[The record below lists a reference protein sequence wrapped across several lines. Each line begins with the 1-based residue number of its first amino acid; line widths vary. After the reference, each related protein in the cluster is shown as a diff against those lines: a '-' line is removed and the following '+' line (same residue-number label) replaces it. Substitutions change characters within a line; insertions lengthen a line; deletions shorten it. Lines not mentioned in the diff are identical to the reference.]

1 MPIEL
6 DNTSINIKDGADT
19 FQVDFVKSKGSY
31 DEKVTDITIY
41 SCGRGSTLGHGN
53 TNTTYFT
60 PTLIQYFVNNSI
72 TITKVFNGANSI
84 FLDTNGYVY
93 TCGAGNWGQLGHG
106 NENSKSTPTLI
117 QTYIDSNGNIN
128 YTDITIMQAYG
139 AVHHSIFID
148 TNGNVYTCGY
158 GGYGELGHGDQYQK
172 KTPTLINAYNINPA
186 ISDNVIALPIYSS
199 VTDTLQTAAEVISGV
214 EGWIRIK
221 HMPSTTTHWYSGD
234 DNFAGNYTLNNST
247 KLETE
252 EWAIS
257 YSHIDWDE
265 ILFIK
270 GNFDQWLR
278 LNKSDLFVSAP
289 SWSTQTSIESH
300 DGISST
306 YKYFNDG
313 RAYTPYIASNDSYDL
328 NKILYKE
335 SADAIDHIS
344 HFVSESYT
352 YDVFIRKSTTNTSS
366 VNTDSTHNYI
376 TFTYDPT
383 RDTSG
388 QTEYN
393 VYFPYDTYC
402 DILIVGGGGGVPGDL
417 GGGGGAGGLILLE
430 NHLLS
435 QGTHNLKVGNGGK
448 GGDVTVGSAREN
460 ATDGYDSVFDTYT
473 AIGGGRGG
481 CTGKYNGA
489 TGGSGGGGAGGSH
502 NAGGSGTAN
511 QGNAGGNGNS
521 SHRSGGGGGAGG
533 VGGANAGDG
542 GIGIDVSNIFGQY
555 VGDDGWFAGGG
566 GGGYNNDESLAGSG
580 GKGGGGNGTGR
591 TIRRGFDGKPHT
603 GGGGG
608 GNANYNLGGAFGGS
622 GVIIIRYAI
631 ANTNITISQASGGNY
646 HSIFL
651 ATNGYVYSCGSGS
664 SGPLGHGNTS
674 DVYTPT
680 LIETY
685 IDSNGNNIN
694 YNNITISQ
702 ISCSTNHNI
711 FLDTNGNV
719 YSCGNNNVGQLGHG
733 NTTNYS
739 IPTLIQHFATNNII
753 ISKVFAGLGD
763 HSIFLATNGYVY
775 SCGYGSFGSLGHGNY
790 DDQYTPTLI
799 ETYIDSN
806 GNNINYTNI
815 TISQFFSGT
824 NYSIFLDT
832 NGDVYSCGSN
842 EFGQGGQGDYDFR
855 NTPTLI
861 QYFYTNNITILHI
874 GGGGASIFISN
885 DPYYQTIEYPAQW
898 TYSDTDAS
906 VYHLGNVGIGT
917 YPSNTKILNVQNGIN
932 FTDDLYS
939 NTALIST
946 PKYKHTHIRENNKYF
961 PDIVPSISPTY
972 IPNSNEYQIYS
983 FVYED
988 SNNNGNGQ
996 TEYTIN
1002 FHEETECDVLI
1013 VAGGGGGGAQ
1023 NAGGGGAGGLIFIEN
1038 YTFDAGTY
1046 SIKVG
1051 NSATGGPR
1059 NPHPNSQGSSVY
1071 PDGKRGYNSSLI
1083 NSNNTSVEWTAI
1095 GGGNGGGDDYFG
1107 VPGGSG
1113 GGGAD
1118 DPSNGGPGL
1127 SVLGILY
1134 NDIGTYFG
1142 NDGGDSRP
1150 NASGND
1156 AGAGGGGASEQGYDN
1171 INGRH
1176 GGGGKYFGNIFGT
1189 NLGDDG
1195 WFAGGGGGGVKSNNT
1210 SSGTF
1215 GNGGKGG
1222 GGNGANVNGV
1232 GSSALEN
1239 TGGGGGGSS
1248 SNSNGGNGGSG
1259 IVIIRCKI
1267 VTSDLNIPV
1276 LSGGVITELNKFDQ
1290 YNTLTFNYDT
1300 NYLKNVDYPVLAND
1314 AANLILQ
1321 WQFDDPDNLFY
1332 DIVSETNIGVTYISG
1347 SSPMTTSDGIIGTGL
1362 NLETTTQDIKYDIPT
1377 SLINLST
1384 TSHSFTF
1391 WIKLDSGG
1399 EDYGRMVTLY
1409 NRKIYVMGRSA
1420 GTSRIHVYNPLI
1432 STTYYKDDTLLW
1444 NKWYHFAIIVDVS
1457 ALTLDMYINGI
1468 KSSDFSFT
1476 NIDTSSLT
1484 QFFTI
1489 GEDLTST
1496 DREADGQIDDFR
1508 IYNKALSAEEVYDL
1522 YKPIDIANNQSKYTL
1537 QFDTDTECDF
1547 LVVAGGGGGC
1557 GNNNERAGGGG
1568 GAGELL
1574 EKYNMTFSA
1583 NTQYTI
1589 VVGNGGLGQLVK
1601 TSPAIE
1607 GYDSGIYTGTDGDTP
1622 FYHSKGGGRGGNG
1635 YYAGEQI
1642 FDATSGGSGGGAGM
1656 ITDANNNVNGLSVK
1670 YNTDG
1675 RGHDGK
1681 INVGSDAGSGGGA
1694 GSIGE
1699 YASSSSGQAQSLPGK
1714 GYTSY
1719 ITGEAVT
1726 YASGGYGGWQY
1737 SRNTA
1742 NAGKGSGGWGYG
1754 GPQGQAGF
1762 PGGNGIDGAVIIR
1775 YKYVNTKPAPTIT
1788 YSMNSWT
1795 YTDDGNV
1802 YYMGN
1807 VGIGINDPTATL
1819 DVVGNISATVKPFK
1833 IQHPLDNSKS
1843 LYHGNIEC
1851 PRYDNLY
1858 RGRAIIINGT
1868 CIVDIDSEC
1877 NDTGGLI
1884 EGTFEALNTDSQLY
1898 LQNNQTFDNVKGTI
1912 ENGKIHIECEN
1923 TEDEITI
1930 NWIVIAERKDTDVVK
1945 LNNTDSN
1952 GKMICEYFK

>member
-6 DNTSINIKDGADT
+6 DNTSINVINSADT

-31 DEKVTDITIY
+31 TEKAADGATY
-41 SCGRGSTLGHGN
+41 SCGEAHYGQLGHGN
-53 TNTTYFT
+53 STDKWS
-60 PTLIQYFVNNSI
+60 PTLVQYFIDNSI
-72 TITKVFNGANSI
+72 TITKFSVGSYHSL

-93 TCGAGNWGQLGHG
+93 SCG
-106 NENSKSTPTLI
+106 E
-117 QTYIDSNGNIN
+117 
-128 YTDITIMQAYG
+128 
-139 AVHHSIFID
+139 
-148 TNGNVYTCGY
+148 
-158 GGYGELGHGDQYQK
+158 
-172 KTPTLINAYNINPA
+172 
-186 ISDNVIALPIYSS
+186 
-199 VTDTLQTAAEVISGV
+199 
-214 EGWIRIK
+214 
-221 HMPSTTTHWYSGD
+221 
-234 DNFAGNYTLNNST
+234 
-247 KLETE
+247 
-252 EWAIS
+252 
-257 YSHIDWDE
+257 
-265 ILFIK
+265 
-270 GNFDQWLR
+270 
-278 LNKSDLFVSAP
+278 
-289 SWSTQTSIESH
+289 
-300 DGISST
+300 
-306 YKYFNDG
+306 
-313 RAYTPYIASNDSYDL
+313 
-328 NKILYKE
+328 
-335 SADAIDHIS
+335 
-344 HFVSESYT
+344 
-352 YDVFIRKSTTNTSS
+352 
-366 VNTDSTHNYI
+366 
-376 TFTYDPT
+376 
-383 RDTSG
+383 
-388 QTEYN
+388 
-393 VYFPYDTYC
+393 
-402 DILIVGGGGGVPGDL
+402 
-417 GGGGGAGGLILLE
+417 
-430 NHLLS
+430 
-435 QGTHNLKVGNGGK
+435 
-448 GGDVTVGSAREN
+448 
-460 ATDGYDSVFDTYT
+460 
-473 AIGGGRGG
+473 
-481 CTGKYNGA
+481 
-489 TGGSGGGGAGGSH
+489 GSH
-502 NAGGSGTAN
+502 
-511 QGNAGGNGNS
+511 
-521 SHRSGGGGGAGG
+521 
-533 VGGANAGDG
+533 
-542 GIGIDVSNIFGQY
+542 
-555 VGDDGWFAGGG
+555 
-566 GGGYNNDESLAGSG
+566 
-580 GKGGGGNGTGR
+580 GR
-591 TIRRGFDGKPHT
+591 
-603 GGGGG
+603 
-608 GNANYNLGGAFGGS
+608 
-622 GVIIIRYAI
+622 
-631 ANTNITISQASGGNY
+631 
-646 HSIFL
+646 
-651 ATNGYVYSCGSGS
+651 
-664 SGPLGHGNTS
+664 LGHGNTS
-674 DVYTPT
+674 NKYTPT

-685 IDSNGNNIN
+685 IDYNGININ
-694 YNNITISQ
+694 YTNITISQVSAGSYHSLFLDTNGYVYSCGGAGNQKLGHGDDNEKYTPTIIQTYNDNNGNDTTYTNITISQ
-702 ISCSTNHNI
+702 ISAGGSHSI

-719 YSCGNNNVGQLGHG
+719 YSCGNGSYGVLGHG
-733 NTTNYS
+733 DTTS
-739 IPTLIQHFATNNII
+739 SKSKPTLILFFVNSSII
-753 ISKVFAGLGD
+753 ISHISSGTSFI
-763 HSIFLATNGYVY
+763 SIFLDVNGYVY
-775 SCGYGSFGSLGHGNY
+775 SCGHNYYGILGHG
-790 DDQYTPTLI
+790 DTTDKSTPTLI
-799 ETYIDSN
+799 QTYIGLNDININYTSITISKISAGSEHAMFLANTGYVYSCGNGNNGRTGNLPVTDKNTPTLIQTYIGLN
-806 GNNINYTNI
+806 GNNINYTDI
-815 TISQFFSGT
+815 TISQVSSGNRHT
-824 NYSIFLDT
+824 IFLDT
-832 NGDVYSCGSN
+832 NSNVYSCGANYYGELGHGVDTNASYKPKLV
-842 EFGQGGQGDYDFR
+842 E
-855 NTPTLI
+855 
-861 QYFYTNNITILHI
+861 YFVDNNIIISYINTKKDH
-874 GGGGASIFISN
+874 SIFVSN

-917 YPSNTKILNVQNGIN
+917 YPSNTKILNVHNGIN
-932 FTDDLYS
+932 LTDDLYS

-961 PDIVPSISPTY
+961 PDVIPSISPTY

-983 FVYED
+983 FVYDD

-1002 FHEETECDVLI
+1002 FNQETECDVLI
-1013 VAGGGGGGAQ
+1013 VAGGGGGGHWFG
-1023 NAGGGGAGGLIFIEN
+1023 GGGGAGGVVYETNINLHGQYILKVGKGGSGAV
-1038 YTFDAGTY
+1038 DAGDSASRVGTN
-1046 SIKVG
+1046 G
-1051 NSATGGPR
+1051 NSSEF
-1059 NPHPNSQGSSVY
+1059 NS
-1071 PDGKRGYNSSLI
+1071 I
-1083 NSNNTSVEWTAI
+1083 IAI
-1095 GGGNGGGDDYFG
+1095 GGGGGGAETVSASD
-1107 VPGGSG
+1107 GGSG
-1113 GGGAD
+1113 GGAGYKDA
-1118 DPSNGGPGL
+1118 NTQ
-1127 SVLGILY
+1127 GIALQTGD
-1134 NDIGTYFG
+1134 NAFG
-1142 NDGGDSRP
+1142 NSGS
-1150 NASGND
+1150 SGNNKS
-1156 AGAGGGGASEQGYDN
+1156 GPTGLRHNGGGGGAGSEGFGSDGQSAP
-1171 INGRH
+1171 H
-1176 GGGGKYFGNIFGT
+1176 GGDGMLFNITGHD
-1189 NLGDDG
+1189 NYY
-1195 WFAGGGGGGVKSNNT
+1195 AGGGGGANANWDGHGYNAI
-1210 SSGTF
+1210 
-1215 GNGGKGG
+1215 GNGGSGIGGNGGAKNVASGNGQTHTGSGGG
-1222 GGNGANVNGV
+1222 GGN
-1232 GSSALEN
+1232 N
-1239 TGGGGGGSS
+1239 TKGGD
-1248 SNSNGGNGGSG
+1248 GGSG

-1267 VTSDLNIPV
+1267 VTSDLNIPT
-1276 LSGGVITELNKFDQ
+1276 LSSGVITDLNKFDQ

-1300 NYLKNVDYPVLAND
+1300 NYLKNIDYPVLATD

-1468 KSSDFSFT
+1468 KSSNFSFT

-1496 DREADGQIDDFR
+1496 NREADGQIDDFR

-1537 QFDTDTECDF
+1537 QFNTDTECDF

-1557 GNNNERAGGGG
+1557 GNNTYRAGGGG

-1574 EKYNMTFSA
+1574 EKYNITFSA

-1607 GYDSGIYTGTDGDTP
+1607 GYDSGIYTGTNGNTP

-1656 ITDANNNVNGLSVK
+1656 ISGANNNVNGLSIK

-1681 INVGSDAGSGGGA
+1681 INVGLDAGSGGGA

-1699 YASSSSGQAQSLPGK
+1699 YASSSLGQAQSLPGK

-1754 GPQGQAGF
+1754 GPQGQDGF
-1762 PGGNGIDGAVIIR
+1762 PGGNGIDGTVIIR

-1807 VGIGINDPTATL
+1807 VGIGINDPTTTL

-1858 RGRAIIINGT
+1858 RGRATIINGT
-1868 CIVDIDSEC
+1868 CVVDIDSEC

-1923 TEDEITI
+1923 IEDEITI
-1930 NWIVIAERKDTDVVK
+1930 NWIVIAERKDADVVK

>member
-6 DNTSINIKDGADT
+6 DNTSINVINSADT

-31 DEKVTDITIY
+31 TEKAADSSTY
-41 SCGRGSTLGHGN
+41 SCGSGWYGTLGHSSGGN
-53 TNTTYFT
+53 DNKWWS
-60 PTLIQYFVNNSI
+60 PTLTQYFIDNKI
-72 TITKVFNGANSI
+72 TIIDFSGGIYHSL

-93 TCGAGNWGQLGHG
+93 SCGENSEGRLGHG
-106 NENSKSTPTLI
+106 NTSNKSTPTLI
-117 QTYIDSNGNIN
+117 ENYIHSNGNHIN
-128 YTDITIMQAYG
+128 YTNITISKISAGYY
-139 AVHHSIFID
+139 HSIFLD
-148 TNGNVYTCGY
+148 TNGNVYSCGSASS
-158 GGYGELGHGDQYQK
+158 GKLGHGDTSQK
-172 KTPTLINAYNINPA
+172 TTPTLINAYYNINPA
-186 ISDNVIALPIYSS
+186 ISDNVLALPIYNS

-257 YSHIDWDE
+257 YSNIDWDE

-278 LNKSDLFVSAP
+278 LNKSDLFVSAS

-300 DGISST
+300 DGIGST

-313 RAYTPYIASNDSYDL
+313 RAYTPYIASNDSYDY

-335 SADAIDHIS
+335 SADAIEHIS

-366 VNTDSTHNYI
+366 VNTEKTHNYI
-376 TFTYDPT
+376 TFTYDPN
-383 RDTSG
+383 RDTNG

-393 VYFPYDTYC
+393 VNFPVDTLC

-435 QGTHNLKVGNGGK
+435 QGTYNLKVGNGGK

-460 ATDGYDSVFDTYT
+460 ATDGYDSVFDIYT

-489 TGGSGGGGAGGSH
+489 TGGSGGGGSGGSF
-502 NAGGSGTAN
+502 NTGGSGTAN
-511 QGNAGGNGNS
+511 QGNNGGNGNS
-521 SHRSGGGGGAGG
+521 SHQSGGGGGAGG

-631 ANTNITISQASGGNY
+631 ANTNVTISQISAGTQ
-646 HSIFL
+646 HSMFL
-651 ATNGYVYSCGSGS
+651 DTNGYVYSCGGGS
-664 SGPLGHGNTS
+664 NGQTGHGNTNTT
-674 DVYTPT
+674 YYIPT
-680 LIETY
+680 SILFFV
-685 IDSNGNNIN
+685 DNG
-694 YNNITISQ
+694 ITISQ
-702 ISCSTNHNI
+702 ISIRS
-711 FLDTNGNV
+711 DT
-719 YSCGNNNVGQLGHG
+719 
-733 NTTNYS
+733 
-739 IPTLIQHFATNNII
+739 
-753 ISKVFAGLGD
+753 
-763 HSIFLATNGYVY
+763 SIFLNTNGYVY
-775 SCGYGSFGSLGHGNY
+775 SCGNNYYGQLGHGDTTDKSTPTLIQTFTDSNGDTNY
-790 DDQYTPTLI
+790 TAITISKISAGTQHSMFLDTNGYVYSCGNGSNGRTGHGNEANKSIPTLI
-799 ETYIDSN
+799 ETYIGVNSN
-806 GNNINYTNI
+806 SINYTDI
-815 TISQFFSGT
+815 TISQVSSGRRHTIFLNT
-824 NYSIFLDT
+824 NSNVYTFGGNYSGELGYGVNNASYRPKLVEYFVNNNIIISYINAGIYHSIFL
-832 NGDVYSCGSN
+832 
-842 EFGQGGQGDYDFR
+842 
-855 NTPTLI
+855 
-861 QYFYTNNITILHI
+861 
-874 GGGGASIFISN
+874 SN
-885 DPYYQTIEYPAQW
+885 DPYYQTIEYDAQW

-932 FTDDLYS
+932 FTGDLYL

-1002 FHEETECDVLI
+1002 FHQETECDILI
-1013 VAGGGGGGAQ
+1013 VAGGGGGGHWFG
-1023 NAGGGGAGGLIFIEN
+1023 GGGGAGGVVYETNINLHGQYILKVGKGGSGAV
-1038 YTFDAGTY
+1038 DAGDSASRSGTN
-1046 SIKVG
+1046 G
-1051 NSATGGPR
+1051 NSSEF
-1059 NPHPNSQGSSVY
+1059 NS
-1071 PDGKRGYNSSLI
+1071 I
-1083 NSNNTSVEWTAI
+1083 IAI
-1095 GGGNGGGDDYFG
+1095 GGGGGGAENVSASD
-1107 VPGGSG
+1107 GGSG
-1113 GGGAD
+1113 GGAGYRNA
-1118 DPSNGGPGL
+1118 NTQ
-1127 SVLGILY
+1127 GIALQTGE
-1134 NDIGTYFG
+1134 NAFG
-1142 NDGGDSRP
+1142 NSGS
-1150 NASGND
+1150 SGNNKS
-1156 AGAGGGGASEQGYDN
+1156 GPTGLRHNGGGGGAGSEGFGSDGQSAPHGGDGMLFNITGYDN
-1171 INGRH
+1171 
-1176 GGGGKYFGNIFGT
+1176 YY
-1189 NLGDDG
+1189 
-1195 WFAGGGGGGVKSNNT
+1195 AGGGGGANANWDSHGYNAI
-1210 SSGTF
+1210 
-1215 GNGGKGG
+1215 GNGGSGIGGNGGSKNVASGNGQQHTGSGGG
-1222 GGNGANVNGV
+1222 GGN
-1232 GSSALEN
+1232 N
-1239 TGGGGGGSS
+1239 TKGGD
-1248 SNSNGGNGGSG
+1248 GGSG

-1276 LSGGVITELNKFDQ
+1276 LSNGVITELNKFDQ

-1300 NYLKNVDYPVLAND
+1300 NYLKNIDYPLLATD

-1332 DIVSETNIGVTYISG
+1332 DIVSETNTGVTYISG

-1496 DREADGQIDDFR
+1496 TREADGQIDDFR

-1574 EKYNMTFSA
+1574 EKYNITFSA

-1589 VVGNGGLGQLVK
+1589 IVGNGGLGQLVK

-1607 GYDSGIYTGTDGDTP
+1607 GYDSGIYTGTNGNTT

-1714 GYTSY
+1714 GFTSY

-1819 DVVGNISATVKPFK
+1819 DVVGNISATAKPFK
-1833 IQHPLDNSKS
+1833 ILHPLDNSKS

-1858 RGRAIIINGT
+1858 RGRATIINGT
-1868 CIVDIDSEC
+1868 YVVDIDSEC

-1930 NWIVIAERKDTDVVK
+1930 NWIVIAERKDADVVK

-1952 GKMICEYFK
+1952 GKMICEHFK